1 MFELNENSKIAVLGG
16 GSWATAIVK
25 MLMTNAS
32 KDNKIN
38 WYIRDNEQ
46 IEKLIKTKH
55 NPRYLSAVE
64 LELDVLNIKSKIK
77 KVVDDSDVIILAIPS
92 AFLHH
97 ALEKLNGKLKDKF
110 VISAVKGIVPEY
122 NLIIAEYLMEVH
134 KLKSTQ
140 LGVITGPCHAEEVA
154 MERLSYLTIVSENLS
169 NAEVIADKIEN
180 HFIKTTLSDDLYGT
194 EYAAVLKNIYALA
207 SGIASGLSYG
217 DNFQAVLTAKAIQEM
232 KRFIDTVH
240 PIDRDI
246 KDAAYLGDLLVTA
259 YSKFSR
265 NRTFGMMI
273 GKGYSVKSAQ
283 LEMQMVAEGYY
294 AAKSIHE
301 INSNYNI
308 FMPIAETVYQIIYM
322 NRPPA
327 FEFKVLTDKI
337 R

>member
-1 MFELNENSKIAVLGG
+1 MQGITEKSSLGVLGG

-25 MLMTNAS
+25 MLLNSAS
-32 KDNKIN
+32 KENKIN
-38 WYIRDNEQ
+38 WYMRDEEQ
-46 IEKLIKTKH
+46 IESIKKYKH

-64 LELDVLNIKSKIK
+64 LSTEKLSIKSKIK
-77 KVVDDSDVIILAIPS
+77 KVVEESDVLILAIPS

-122 NLIIAEYLMEVH
+122 NLIIAEYLMQVH
-134 KLKSTQ
+134 GLNSKQ

-154 MERLSYLTIVSENLS
+154 MERLSYLTLVSENLK
-169 NAEVIADKIEN
+169 NAEEIAYKMEN
-180 HFIKTTLSDDLYGT
+180 LFIKTTLSDDLYGT

-207 SGIASGLSYG
+207 AGIASGLGYG
-217 DNFQAVLTAKAIQEM
+217 DNFQAVLIAKAIQEM

-240 PIDRDI
+240 PISRDI

-273 GKGYSVKSAQ
+273 GNGYSVKSAQ
-283 LEMQMVAEGYY
+283 LEMKMIAEGYY
-294 AAKSIHE
+294 ATKSIHE

-308 FMPIAETVYQIIYM
+308 FIPIAETVYNILYM

-327 FEFKVLTDKI
+327 FEFKVLSDKI